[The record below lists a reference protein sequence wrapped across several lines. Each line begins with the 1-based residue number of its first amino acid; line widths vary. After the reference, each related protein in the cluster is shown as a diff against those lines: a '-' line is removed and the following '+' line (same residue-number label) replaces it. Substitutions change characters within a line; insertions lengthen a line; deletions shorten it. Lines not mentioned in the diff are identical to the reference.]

1 MACAVCFHGP
11 QSIGLYGK
19 GRQQRVRIGRI
30 DSGLFCRT
38 LLDKRTDSEEKIQVI
53 ISVISISNLCNL
65 INRQKLNYIFFCSHL
80 FPVSEYFFML
90 KVSDW
95 SKEYKPESKIV
106 IDIPSALNFFLINI
120 EHTKKCIAAKTREL
134 VKEWNNTYFAQDLD
148 VSVVILVLTL

>member
-1 MACAVCFHGP
+1 
-11 QSIGLYGK
+11 
-19 GRQQRVRIGRI
+19 
-30 DSGLFCRT
+30 
-38 LLDKRTDSEEKIQVI
+38 
-53 ISVISISNLCNL
+53 
-65 INRQKLNYIFFCSHL
+65 
-80 FPVSEYFFML
+80 ML